1 MLCKQ
6 KRVACRD
13 PYGDMLTETLL
24 RLLQLAP
31 SRHPLSLED
40 GLSDADLPPCLDV
53 IHTFRVVHIAQVGRA
68 RPAVQLAS
76 VGFRQQWKHV
86 HGCGQSNAQAEMQT
100 ARIAVIGNLS
110 GSSC

>member
-1 MLCKQ
+1 MLCKR

-13 PYGDMLTETLL
+13 PYGNMLTETLL

-53 IHTFRVVHIAQVGRA
+53 IHTFRVVHVAQVGRA
-68 RPAVQLAS
+68 RPAVQWHPPAS
-76 VGFRQQWKHV
+76 VGFRQQRKHV
-86 HGCGQSNAQAEMQT
+86 YGCGQSNAGRDADCT
-100 ARIAVIGNLS
+100 HPHDR
-110 GSSC
+110 